1 VANRTDIY
9 ACEFRDISLSGK
21 ELLQYSLHG
30 WQCTHNKYVPILA
43 PGESVQA
50 GYGLTVEE
58 RNMTLLDKNKMVIHA
73 SIVEYA
79 RSHWR
84 VRIEEGAALWIATD
98 GKGIKALASLRDA
111 PLTDTGRRRPLLHW
125 VKEHLRRT
133 PGDNEV
139 TTVREHLRGIS
150 TFALDTMKITI
161 HEPHK

>member
-1 VANRTDIY
+1 
-9 ACEFRDISLSGK
+9 
-21 ELLQYSLHG
+21 
-30 WQCTHNKYVPILA
+30 
-43 PGESVQA
+43 
-50 GYGLTVEE
+50 
-58 RNMTLLDKNKMVIHA
+58 
-73 SIVEYA
+73 
-79 RSHWR
+79 